1 MGAGGSDMVRPM
13 NYILDVANPLQ
24 MALGGYDAAMRQSQQ
39 RQEMDFAT
47 AEEERTQQMHP
58 LRMQAAQ
65 MQVQQARQQMAQAAA
80 QQEAAARGQAAMG
93 RLIELGPNATS
104 EDYLIALGQNPEYK
118 TQLSEVFNTF
128 SEQRKQGEL
137 DFGKRLFAAINAN
150 PDVARQ
156 MIEQRREAAE
166 NAGDRQTAD
175 TMRSFEMLLDMPE
188 GDQILRATVGTS
200 LAGAMGGSNFKA
212 TMDVLGIGGG
222 ADEATT
228 AFQTLDQRARAAGL
242 TPGTP
247 EYQRFMLE
255 GGPQV
260 GLSLTV
266 GPDGSIQVSQGPG
279 VTGTGTGTG
288 VSQIGGLGQGEA
300 LVEGEDGLEI
310 VPIPGGAADQAR
322 QQALQQELGRQ
333 AQRERA
339 GSTVIQDL
347 QRALDLIPEL
357 GVIARGEGVLG
368 GVTRQTQARV
378 PGTVANR
385 ITQFT
390 ESALSNVG
398 LDTLQQMRE
407 NSPTGGALGQVP
419 IQQQTRLE
427 QVLGSLKIDQPPDVL
442 DANIK
447 RVMNIYTDIIY
458 GSAQERAAAV
468 EAGRMTPEESAR
480 ISGFYFDLPFDERG
494 RSISRP
500 GQAVV
505 PSPEAIQLLRNDPSI
520 ERQQQFD
527 EIFGPGSAA
536 RIMEGGR

>member
-300 LVEGEDGLEI
+300 LVEGEEGLEI

-468 EAGRMTPEESAR
+468 EQGRMTPEESAR

-494 RSISRP
+494 RSIARP

>member
-1 MGAGGSDMVRPM
+1 MVQPM
-13 NYILDVANPLQ
+13 NYRMDVLSPVEGFLQ
-24 MALGGYDAAMRQSQQ
+24 GIRFGEGVMSERQQ
-39 RQEMDFAT
+39 RDERAQMMQLGQQQEA
-47 AEEERTQQMHP
+47 R
-58 LRMQAAQ
+58 AAQ
-65 MQVQQARQQMAQAAA
+65 QFQAQQAAAA
-80 QQEAAARGQAAMG
+80 QQQAQAQAGQLALMDYLERLEEGTATAGELRRAIVAFPGLSDQFQQVAQSFSQERLDAELSLGKQLSFALARGNTDAAERMIRQRLEAAEAAG
-93 RLIELGPNATS
+93 DERAVAVERARLIELEANPNA
-104 EDYLIALGQNPEYK
+104 
-118 TQLSEVFNTF
+118 
-128 SEQRKQGEL
+128 
-137 DFGKRLFAAINAN
+137 
-150 PDVARQ
+150 
-156 MIEQRREAAE
+156 
-166 NAGDRQTAD
+166 
-175 TMRSFEMLLDMPE
+175 LLMETLMP
-188 GDQILRATVGTS
+188 
-200 LAGAMGGSNFKA
+200 LAA
-212 TMDVLGIGGG
+212 TMDVNEFDTFYDILGIGG
-222 ADEATT
+222 DEATT
-228 AFQTLDQRARAAGL
+228 AFQTLDQRARAGGL

-255 GGPQV
+255 GAPQV

-300 LVEGEDGLEI
+300 LVEGEEGLEI

-468 EAGRMTPEESAR
+468 EEGRMTPEESAR

>member
-300 LVEGEDGLEI
+300 LVEGEEGLQI
-310 VPIPGGAADQAR
+310 VPIPGGEADQAR

-407 NSPTGGALGQVP
+407 NSPKGGALGQVP

-468 EAGRMTPEESAR
+468 EQGGMTPEESAR

-494 RSISRP
+494 RSIARP

>member
-1 MGAGGSDMVRPM
+1 M

-300 LVEGEDGLEI
+300 LVEGEEGLQI
-310 VPIPGGAADQAR
+310 VPIPGGEADQAR

-407 NSPTGGALGQVP
+407 NSPKGGALGQVP

-468 EAGRMTPEESAR
+468 EQGGMTPEESAR

-494 RSISRP
+494 RSIARP

>member
-1 MGAGGSDMVRPM
+1 MVQPM
-13 NYILDVANPLQ
+13 NYRMDVLNPIEGFLQ
-24 MALGGYDAAMRQSQQ
+24 GIRFGEGVMSERQQ
-39 RQEMDFAT
+39 RDERAQMMGLREQQEA
-47 AEEERTQQMHP
+47 R
-58 LRMQAAQ
+58 AAQ
-65 MQVQQARQQMAQAAA
+65 QFQAQQAAAA
-80 QQEAAARGQAAMG
+80 QQQAQAQAGQLALMDYLERLEEGTATAGELRRAIVAFPGLSDQFQQVAQSFSQERLDAELSLGKQLSFALARGNTDAAERMIQQRLDAAEASGDAQAVAVERA
-93 RLIELGPNATS
+93 RLIELQANPNA
-104 EDYLIALGQNPEYK
+104 
-118 TQLSEVFNTF
+118 
-128 SEQRKQGEL
+128 
-137 DFGKRLFAAINAN
+137 
-150 PDVARQ
+150 
-156 MIEQRREAAE
+156 
-166 NAGDRQTAD
+166 
-175 TMRSFEMLLDMPE
+175 LLMETLMP
-188 GDQILRATVGTS
+188 
-200 LAGAMGGSNFKA
+200 LAA
-212 TMDVLGIGGG
+212 TMDVKEFDTFYDILGIGGG

-266 GPDGSIQVSQGPG
+266 GPDGSIQVAQGPG
-279 VTGTGTGTG
+279 VTGTGTGAG
-288 VSQIGGLGQGEA
+288 VSQIGPLGQGQA
-300 LVEGEDGLEI
+300 LVETDEGLRIEA
-310 VPIPGGAADQAR
+310 IPGGAEDQAR

-398 LDTLQQMRE
+398 LDTLQQLRE

-468 EAGRMTPEESAR
+468 EEGRMTPEESAR

-494 RSISRP
+494 RSVARP

-505 PSPEAIQLLRNDPSI
+505 PSPEAIQVLRNDPSI

-536 RIMEGGR
+536 RVLEGGR